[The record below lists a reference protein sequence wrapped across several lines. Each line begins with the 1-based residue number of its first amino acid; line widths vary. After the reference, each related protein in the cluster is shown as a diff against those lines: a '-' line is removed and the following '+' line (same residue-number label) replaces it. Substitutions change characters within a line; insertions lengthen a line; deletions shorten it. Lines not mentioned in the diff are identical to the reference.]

1 MKKILFAA
9 ALFVAASAN
18 SFGAPCTNFNGSAIS
33 ALTACEIGNGGTLWQ
48 LSNFTLFANTGNG
61 VNIGD
66 MTAANLLVNFQEL
79 SNGFSVSYST
89 QGGFTYTGTQANQWG
104 NGMWITAIGAA
115 SPSNTIN
122 GVTASY
128 MEGSGNQTNFT
139 FRKNVQDQLGG
150 GLGTVFVSANT
161 LSPSNNQSISGNF
174 GTSLSVNDRVV
185 FDAGGTGGGTIL
197 SYTNTFT
204 SDIPEPMS
212 FVLMGC
218 GLIGIAALRRRAS

>member
-9 ALFVAASAN
+9 ALFVAASVD
-18 SFGAPCTNFNGSAIS
+18 SFGAACTSFNGSAIS
-33 ALTACEIGNGGTLWQ
+33 ALTVCEIGNGGTLWQ
-48 LSNFTLFANTGNG
+48 LSNFTVFANTGNG
-61 VNIGD
+61 VGIGD

-79 SNGFSVSYST
+79 SNGFSVTYST

-128 MEGSGNQTNFT
+128 IEGSGNQTNFT
-139 FRKNVQDQLGG
+139 FRKNVQDQTAV

-161 LSPSNNQSISGNF
+161 LSPSNNITISGNF
-174 GTSLSVNDRVV
+174 GTSLSINDRVV